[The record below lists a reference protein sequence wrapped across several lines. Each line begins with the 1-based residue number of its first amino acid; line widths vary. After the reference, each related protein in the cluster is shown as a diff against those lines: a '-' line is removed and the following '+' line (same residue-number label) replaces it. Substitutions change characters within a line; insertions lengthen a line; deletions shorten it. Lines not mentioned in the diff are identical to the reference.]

1 MKKHKGLKILIIVL
15 VILIVLV
22 IATLALLYVFTDLFK
37 TNKQLFAKYIASMTN
52 EKTAFFTTSLQE
64 YKNKKQITPY
74 ENSGSIT
81 ANINALQTSNSSS
94 SIATDST
101 VQINNMLKYG
111 NDTRINFSGK
121 VDVANNRDEQDINIF
136 YNNDVSLP
144 FKYKHVGDYYALQAD
159 FVLPNYIGIKNNNIP
174 ELLQKLGINVTT
186 SAQIPSKLEIQEL
199 QSLQLSEEE
208 ITHLINNYV
217 TPVLESLSEDKFTK
231 TKNQDNSVSYNITL
245 TMEEIKNIAI
255 QELQTLSQDTV
266 IINKINSIYQEI
278 SNSTEN
284 LITSEIINN
293 IIANL
298 QEYNTEDGE
307 VSITITQIN
316 GKVNKIEFI
325 FPTSVSTNMSL
336 GTENTTNKDIYET
349 TFTITK
355 DETASN
361 LTYNIELLLDNGEQ
375 QSSAEIEMSYN
386 NINTNSVVE
395 NHSITTTINDIVNMK
410 YNFSNNVVFANS
422 VGIVDFDLNNTIILN
437 NYKQEDIQI
446 FLSQLGPIIAKK
458 NEEQM
463 QEIGYPTELINPIFL
478 WVAGPALSIYSYN
491 MTSGALLENNN
502 LSNMQ
507 VTSYNQQFLQYEG
520 TRTGAQV
527 RTLVNVINTHNTS
540 TTNPSE
546 QIQITTE
553 DYGEGGTLPAPTTML
568 GSNQSPALV
577 TGKNYKVTFAYD
589 PTTGYITACGI
600 TEVASESE
608 NNSLNAIVDNS
619 SVVSN
624 GIVNSSLQN

>member
-15 VILIVLV
+15 SILIVLV

-159 FVLPNYIGIKNNNIP
+159 FVLPNYIGIENNNIP

-361 LTYNIELLLDNGEQ
+361 LTYNIDLLLDNGEQ

-422 VGIVDFDLNNTIILN
+422 VGIVDFDLKNTIILN

-463 QEIGYPTELINPIFL
+463 QEIGYPTELINPIFM
-478 WVAGPALSIYSYN
+478 WVAGPALSIYSYD

-527 RTLVNVINTHNTS
+527 RTLVNVINTHNAS

-600 TEVASESE
+600 TEVTSESE

>member
-15 VILIVLV
+15 SILIVLV

-159 FVLPNYIGIKNNNIP
+159 FVLPNYIGIENNNIP

-361 LTYNIELLLDNGEQ
+361 LTYNIDLLLDNGEQ

-478 WVAGPALSIYSYN
+478 WAAGPALSIYSYN

-608 NNSLNAIVDNS
+608 NNSLNAIIDNS

>member
-159 FVLPNYIGIKNNNIP
+159 FVLPNYIGIENNNIP

-266 IINKINSIYQEI
+266 VINKINSIYQEI

-298 QEYNTEDGE
+298 Q
-307 VSITITQIN
+307 V
-316 GKVNKIEFI
+316 
-325 FPTSVSTNMSL
+325 
-336 GTENTTNKDIYET
+336 
-349 TFTITK
+349 
-355 DETASN
+355 
-361 LTYNIELLLDNGEQ
+361 
-375 QSSAEIEMSYN
+375 
-386 NINTNSVVE
+386 
-395 NHSITTTINDIVNMK
+395 
-410 YNFSNNVVFANS
+410 
-422 VGIVDFDLNNTIILN
+422 
-437 NYKQEDIQI
+437 
-446 FLSQLGPIIAKK
+446 
-458 NEEQM
+458 
-463 QEIGYPTELINPIFL
+463 
-478 WVAGPALSIYSYN
+478 
-491 MTSGALLENNN
+491 
-502 LSNMQ
+502 
-507 VTSYNQQFLQYEG
+507 
-520 TRTGAQV
+520 
-527 RTLVNVINTHNTS
+527 
-540 TTNPSE
+540 
-546 QIQITTE
+546 
-553 DYGEGGTLPAPTTML
+553 
-568 GSNQSPALV
+568 
-577 TGKNYKVTFAYD
+577 
-589 PTTGYITACGI
+589 
-600 TEVASESE
+600 
-608 NNSLNAIVDNS
+608 
-619 SVVSN
+619 
-624 GIVNSSLQN
+624 